1 MDITFKTGVTPPT
14 SDIIDLYKSS
24 GLNRPVDDEERIAKM
39 YAHSDLVIT
48 AWDNDLLVGVSRS
61 VTDFC
66 YCCYLSDL
74 AIRKEYQKAGIGKQ
88 LVNFTKETLGDQ
100 CTLLLLSAKT
110 AMEYYPKIGMETI
123 NNGFIIHRK
132 N

>member
-1 MDITFKTGVTPPT
+1 MDITFKTGVTPST
-14 SDIIDLYKSS
+14 SEIIDLYKSS
-24 GLNRPVDDEERIAKM
+24 GLNRPVEDEERIAKM

-88 LVNFTKETLGDQ
+88 LVNLTKETLGDQ

-110 AMEYYPKIGMETI
+110 AMEYYPRIGMETI